1 MHQIASSLTL
11 RFEERIGERTRIAR
25 ELHDTLLQ
33 SFQGSL
39 FEFQAAQK
47 LMSNRPEEARP
58 ALDRAIDSAKAAI
71 AEGRDAIQ
79 GLRLGSGDPEGL
91 ADLLR
96 GLGKQCLNAQ
106 TPSEDN
112 TSFHVTLEGPP
123 EPLVPVLQDEL
134 FRIGQEILRNAFRHA
149 HAKQIEVEIRYSARE
164 LRLRIRDDGTGID
177 SKVLNAGARPGH
189 WGLPGVRERAKLIG
203 AEFDL
208 WSQAAA
214 GTEIQIRVPASLAY
228 LKSRSFDRLRLLR
241 IGTGLYGD

>member
-1 MHQIASSLTL
+1 M
-11 RFEERIGERTRIAR
+11 
-25 ELHDTLLQ
+25 
-33 SFQGSL
+33 
-39 FEFQAAQK
+39 
-47 LMSNRPEEARP
+47 
-58 ALDRAIDSAKAAI
+58 
-71 AEGRDAIQ
+71 
-79 GLRLGSGDPEGL
+79 
-91 ADLLR
+91 
-96 GLGKQCLNAQ
+96 
-106 TPSEDN
+106 
-112 TSFHVTLEGPP
+112 
-123 EPLVPVLQDEL
+123 PVLQDEL

-241 IGTGLYGD
+241 IFMATEGVIRILTVDDHALLRRGIAASGKMGNEGPRRENLPSETSLYSRGEPAWFFVYYEAP